1 VTTFCTKVK
10 SSDPDSAEANLS
22 GATALEGVPMLVL
35 GGGMSRYAARC
46 WQRWGLGNIIFS
58 GLRWR
63 PGGANWRF
71 LRERDAVECASGT
84 DALCLALAAA
94 GVVAGDQVL
103 TSQGLRP

>member
-1 VTTFCTKVK
+1 M
-10 SSDPDSAEANLS
+10 S

-46 WQRWGLGNIIFS
+46 WRRWGLDNNHI
-58 GLRWR
+58 LEPEVEAR
-63 PGGANWRF
+63 GANWRF